1 MSSIGF
7 NYYSFEYGRFNNFKD
22 VSSRF
27 ELMEDELFD
36 LANKFDNLHGR
47 VLNNEVRTFN
57 RGEHSRY
64 YSNKDNCIEF
74 KVPTSIIIYWN
85 HKPVF
90 YFHRT
95 NELIYIP
102 KALAKKIMDTY
113 DTVHHE
119 NTPDM
124 VSPYISTINLE
135 HIYGW
140 DSKYINDNWS
150 HVNIIE

>member
-7 NYYSFEYGRFNNFKD
+7 NYYSFEHGRFNNFKD

-36 LANKFDNLHGR
+36 LANKFDDIHGR

-64 YSNKDNCIEF
+64 YSNKANIIDF

-95 NELIYIP
+95 DELIYIP
-102 KALAKKIMDTY
+102 KALAKKIMDKY
-113 DTVHHE
+113 DTVQHE

-124 VSPYISTINLE
+124 ASPYISKINVE

-140 DSKYINDNWS
+140 NSKYINDNWS